1 MASSAPDW
9 PGMMRRPTAARYC
22 DMKVAEFEAEVTC
35 GRFPAP
41 VLVGREERWSR
52 KRLDEALDRLTG
64 TAAPDWRQ
72 DSKLYA

>member
-9 PGMMRRPTAARYC
+9 PGMMRRATAASYC
-22 DMKVAEFEAEVTC
+22 DMKVAEFEGEVAS

-64 TAAPDWRQ
+64 TTAPDWRQ
-72 DSKLYA
+72 GSHLYA